1 MSTVE
6 ALEWLYEQG
15 IEEVRDGELELARE
29 RFEKILQMTRDSEW
43 TEKANAKLAQ
53 VYLREDNLFWAM
65 DHVHRALKRNRR
77 EPEYHYIKGT
87 IHFDR
92 DEWHDAA
99 NEAVKAVEYGLDEP
113 RYYRLL
119 GKAVYEYEGYKSAQ
133 EFLEWALECDP
144 TDNDTRL
151 DYARVE
157 IREGNFQRALQLL
170 KEAVDHGEEDE
181 RILESIRAIQ
191 ENWEIKGG

>member
-6 ALEWLYEQG
+6 APKWLYEKG
-15 IEEVRDGELELARE
+15 KEELVEGELDSARE
-29 RFEKILQMTRDSEW
+29 RFERILEMTRDSDW
-43 TEKANAKLAQ
+43 VEKANAKLAQ

-65 DHVHRALKRNRR
+65 DHVHRALKRNNRN
-77 EPEYHYIKGT
+77 PEYHYIKGT

-99 NEAVKAVEYGLDEP
+99 NEAVKAVEHGLEEP

-119 GKAVYEYEGYKSAQ
+119 GKAVYEYEGYHSARQ
-133 EFLEWALECDP
+133 FMEWALECEP
-144 TDNDTRL
+144 SNNDVRL
-151 DYARVE
+151 DFARIQ
-157 IREGNFQRALQLL
+157 IREGLFQQALHLL
-170 KEAVDHGEEDE
+170 KEAVDQGEEDQ

-191 ENWEIKGG
+191 ENWEITGS

>member
-6 ALEWLYEQG
+6 ALEWLYEKG
-15 IEEVRDGELELARE
+15 IEEFEQGHLEAARE
-29 RFEKILQMTRDSEW
+29 RFQAILQRTRDADW

-53 VYLREDNLFWAM
+53 VYLKEDNLFWAM

-92 DEWHDAA
+92 DEWHEAA
-99 NEAVKAVEYGLDEP
+99 NEAVKAVEHGLDEP

-119 GKAVYEYEGYKSAQ
+119 GKAVYEYEGYTSAR

-144 TDNDTRL
+144 SDNDVRL
-151 DYARVE
+151 DFARIE
-157 IREGNFQRALQLL
+157 IREGNFQKALHLL
-170 KEAVDHGEEDE
+170 KEAVGNGHEDE

-191 ENWEIKGG
+191 ENWEINGG